1 MGWIC
6 SSRANYG
13 IDSSCVNEYSTNVDN
28 IAAENNTS
36 TGSSSSSSN
45 SNGIIGGGSSGIG
58 INITNRFNQDTR
70 EATSLYNNDNSSDS
84 ETDTAVKKTLFP
96 N

>member
-28 IAAENNTS
+28 IADENNTS
-36 TGSSSSSSN
+36 TGSSSN
-45 SNGIIGGGSSGIG
+45 SNDIIGGGSSGIG
-58 INITNRFNQDTR
+58 INISNRFNQDTR
-70 EATSLYNNDNSSDS
+70 EATSLYINDNSSDS
-84 ETDTAVKKTLFP
+84 ETDTAVKKKP
-96 N
+96 YSQINW